1 MPQLR
6 DSGNHSSSPL
16 DAGTLREVHSFAR
29 IFGIETEYGVS
40 VTGADA
46 PCDASQTAMMMF
58 QPIVASARSTNT
70 YIENGSRLYLDV
82 GSHPEYATSEACDPM
97 DALAVDAAG
106 ELVMRDLALD
116 AQQRLRSTH
125 GAHATVHVFKNNVDS
140 AGHSF
145 GCHENY
151 LVRRFVPLEV
161 IEHELLPFLITRQ
174 LFTGARQ
181 RDEIRFPDHAAR
193 RFSG

>member
-58 QPIVASARSTNT
+58 QPIIASARSTNT

-116 AQQRLRSTH
+116 AQQRLRFTY

-145 GCHENY
+145 GCHETIWCVDLCRWKSLNMNCC
-151 LVRRFVPLEV
+151 R
-161 IEHELLPFLITRQ
+161 
-174 LFTGARQ
+174 
-181 RDEIRFPDHAAR
+181 
-193 RFSG
+193 S

>member
-40 VTGADA
+40 VTGADV

-82 GSHPEYATSEACDPM
+82 GSHPEYATSEPAIPWTPCR
-97 DALAVDAAG
+97 G
-106 ELVMRDLALD
+106 CGRELVMRDLALD
-116 AQQRLRSTH
+116 AQQRLRATH
-125 GAHATVHVFKNNVDS
+125 GPRATVHVFKNNVDS

-145 GCHENY
+145 GCHETIWYVVLCRWTSSNTNCC
-151 LVRRFVPLEV
+151 R
-161 IEHELLPFLITRQ
+161 
-174 LFTGARQ
+174 
-181 RDEIRFPDHAAR
+181 
-193 RFSG
+193 S

>member
-40 VTGADA
+40 VTGADV

-106 ELVMRDLALD
+106 ELVMRYLA
-116 AQQRLRSTH
+116 
-125 GAHATVHVFKNNVDS
+125 
-140 AGHSF
+140 
-145 GCHENY
+145 
-151 LVRRFVPLEV
+151 
-161 IEHELLPFLITRQ
+161 
-174 LFTGARQ
+174 
-181 RDEIRFPDHAAR
+181 
-193 RFSG
+193 